1 MHRLV
6 NQIEAILYLK
16 GQALDLDTIA
26 TCADCDR
33 DAATDAIIELMG
45 DYAHRDSALEIIET
59 IDGGYALQLKESFQA
74 LRDKII
80 PAEIGTGAL
89 RTLAAIALKG
99 PIPQSELVEIRG
111 SGAYQHVQELAE
123 LGLIRKRRQVG
134 NRSSL
139 IQVTEKFRQTY
150 ELSDD
155 LQIYIAAAKARE
167 ALLPPE
173 PDIETEPDLAEISV
187 LPTEV

>member
-26 TCADCDR
+26 ACADCDR

-59 IDGGYALQLKESFQA
+59 IDGGYALQLKESFQT

-99 PIPQSELVEIRG
+99 PIPQSELVELRG
-111 SGAYQHVQELAE
+111 SGAYQHVQELAV

-139 IQVTEKFRQTY
+139 IQVTDKFRQTY

-155 LQIYIAAAKARE
+155 LQIYIAAARARE

-173 PDIETEPDLAEISV
+173 PDPETNPDSEEIAL